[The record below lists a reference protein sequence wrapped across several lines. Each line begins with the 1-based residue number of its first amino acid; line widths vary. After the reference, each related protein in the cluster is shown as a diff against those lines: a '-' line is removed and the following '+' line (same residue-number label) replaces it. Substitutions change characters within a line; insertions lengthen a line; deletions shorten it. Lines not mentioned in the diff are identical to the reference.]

1 MPSCG
6 YDWETGEGRTW
17 IYYTSGAACSEV
29 EVDIITGQ
37 HVVGL
42 MYI

>member
-1 MPSCG
+1 MTNFG
-6 YDWETGEGRTW
+6 YDWETGEGRGW
-17 IYYTSGAACSEV
+17 YYYTSGAACSEV

-42 MYI
+42 TYS